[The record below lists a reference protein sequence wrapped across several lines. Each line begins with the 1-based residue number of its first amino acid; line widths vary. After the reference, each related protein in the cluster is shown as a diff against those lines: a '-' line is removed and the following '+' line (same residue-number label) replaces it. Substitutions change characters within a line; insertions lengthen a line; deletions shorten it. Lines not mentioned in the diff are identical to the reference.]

1 MKKSNSVRRYSRK
14 WYGIV
19 SILTYASHDD
29 YVIKRFVIYIKRF
42 VKSLD
47 EDCSLTQ
54 FTTPEHELDK
64 LLAAECVFV
73 FHEVKHD

>member
-1 MKKSNSVRRYSRK
+1 MKKSNSVRRYSRR

-29 YVIKRFVIYIKRF
+29 YVIKRF

-64 LLAAECVFV
+64 VLAAECVFV